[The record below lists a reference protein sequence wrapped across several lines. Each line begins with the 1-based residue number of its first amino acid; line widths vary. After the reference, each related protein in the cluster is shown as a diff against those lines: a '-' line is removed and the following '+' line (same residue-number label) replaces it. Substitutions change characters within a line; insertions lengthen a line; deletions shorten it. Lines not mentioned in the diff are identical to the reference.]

1 MYIDLT
7 KLKLLAP
14 TVALLLCWQT
24 AKAVPTAT
32 FTAAPVCKGQ
42 ETVFVNG
49 STTLSGSITFYS
61 WDFGDGQSSTV
72 PSPRHVYASAGDFV
86 VRLLVIDS
94 NGDQDDFSTTV
105 TVHPT
110 ATVNFSATAADRC
123 VSTTQ
128 SFTDLTS
135 IGGGSTIT
143 DFEWDFGDGTIVNSA
158 ISINPTHDYAAAGTY
173 TVTVTA
179 TTNNLCESSLSKPIT
194 IYPDPVADFT
204 FPGDVCLGE
213 SIVFTNNSSIASGNV
228 TYTWD
233 FDDGTPT
240 SSQINP
246 THTYTSAGLF
256 DVSLLVTS
264 VAGGC
269 TDLITQQVEVFDQP
283 VGSFTFSDH
292 CFEETATFTN
302 TSTDAVSYLWSFG
315 DGSQST
321 DASPT
326 HDYASP
332 GTFEV
337 TLEATSANNCVDVVN
352 QIINVRP
359 NPIAN
364 FEVDDTCL
372 GTATDFTNLSTITS
386 GPVTYSWD
394 FGDGSPLSTDTN
406 PTYTYPTAGVYTVE
420 LTVTSSFTC
429 EAIYSTTVEIFE
441 TSIGGTVAGG
451 TTRCEDD
458 DAVYTLTL
466 SGQTGEVV
474 RWERSL
480 TGVDQWITID
490 NTTTSL
496 DYSNLAQT
504 TYFRALVKSGVCAG
518 VNSSIATIQI
528 DELSVG
534 GTLGGG
540 GTVCSGTNATT
551 LELSSYTGGVV
562 EWQSAASSTGPWTPI
577 ASTATSMPFDNLT
590 ATTYYRVIVQNG
602 VCSSSPSSVAEI
614 EVSPATVAGLVNGS
628 AVVCYGTNS
637 GQLTLSGNTGGV
649 VRWESSPTGE
659 VPWAPIVNTT
669 TTLDYEN
676 LLTTSFYRA
685 IIKSGV
691 CDEKITNKVKVQ
703 IDPATVAGELS
714 GPSLVCGEAN
724 EGTILLKGQTG
735 TVLRWQ
741 ESPDATAWTDI
752 INTTTSQSFTDL
764 TATTFYRAEV
774 QSGTCT
780 AIFTTSFEVEVS
792 ALPNVAFSVQEV
804 CEGLASQFVNTST
817 VPSGTVASQVWDF
830 GDASSSVSTSPKHTY
845 DSYGTYPVKL
855 IVTSKAGCVD
865 SLSLAAVVNAVPDVS
880 FTQEDVCL
888 GEAMDF
894 SNLSTLALGTI
905 SDIAW
910 DFGDGATSDEQDPS
924 YTFEEPGAFQTS
936 LTITSDKNC
945 KASFSKQ
952 VVVFPQPVASFE
964 VGNVCFGETSN
975 FKNNSTVSSGTL
987 TYEWDFGDGTQST
1000 SINPSHKY
1008 EEPGHY
1014 AISLTATSSFGC
1026 YSEFLVEI
1034 DVYEQPIAGFSVGDI
1049 CLDATAIFANTSTG
1063 SDVSYRWEFGDG
1075 IVSEEANPSHNYVSA
1090 GIYTVTLSVT
1100 AESGCSD
1107 QFSSKITV
1115 SPLPLISFVMEDV
1128 CIDKAVAFSNL
1139 SSIISGEVVYTW
1151 FFGDGKTSNEV
1162 NPVHSY
1168 EEAGVYTVRLEGASD
1183 IGCTTVLEKTVEVF
1197 PLPKPDF
1204 VAEPVCDGS
1213 PTIFD
1218 NKTTLSSGSIAS
1230 YLWNFGDQTNSIV
1243 LSPTKQ
1249 YLNPGTYQASLL
1261 AESEAGCKAI
1271 VVKEV
1276 VVHDF
1281 PVANF
1286 TVANVCDGFVIE
1298 PANLSE
1304 ISSGDLTFEWNF
1316 GDGQTSASA
1325 NPTHLYE
1332 EAGVYTIT
1340 LAANSGNNCKDI
1352 FQRQVTIYALP
1363 ETDAG
1368 SDTTVSK
1375 GYSALL
1381 EGSGGVSYVWSP
1393 IDGLA
1398 NSNVATTWA
1407 TPLQTTDYE
1416 LLVTDQFGCQ
1426 NRDTVTVN
1434 VNDDYRIVASNVFT
1448 PDGNGQ
1454 NDTWV
1459 IRNVETFG
1467 DVNVRVFDRFGTM
1480 VYQETAYQNDWRGT
1494 RGNDILPDGTYYYV
1508 ITFSTSERKYNG
1520 ALTIMRNR

>member
-1 MYIDLT
+1 MLIDLT
-7 KLKLLAP
+7 YKK
-14 TVALLLCWQT
+14 ALLTLVFL
-24 AKAVPTAT
+24 AGSLYAAHAVPTAT

-143 DFEWDFGDGTIVNSA
+143 DFEWDFGDGTIANSA
-158 ISINPTHDYAAAGTY
+158 TSINPTHDYAAAGTY
-173 TVTVTA
+173 TVTLTA
-179 TTNNLCESSLSKPIT
+179 TTNNACESSLSKSIT

-213 SIVFTNNSSIASGNV
+213 STVFTNNSSIASGNV

-233 FDDGTPT
+233 FDDGSST
-240 SSQINP
+240 SSQISP
-246 THTYTSAGLF
+246 THTFASDGVY

-269 TDLITQQVEVFDQP
+269 TDLITQQVEVFAQP
-283 VGSFTFSDH
+283 VANFTFSDH
-292 CFEETATFTN
+292 CFEETASFTN

-315 DGSQST
+315 DGIQST
-321 DASPT
+321 DTSPT

-337 TLEATSANNCVDVVN
+337 TLEATSANNCVDAITKV
-352 QIINVRP
+352 INVRP
-359 NPIAN
+359 NPVAY

-372 GTATDFTNLSTITS
+372 GTATAFTNLSTITS
-386 GPVTYSWD
+386 GPITYSWN
-394 FGDGSPLSTDTN
+394 FGDSSPLSTDTN
-406 PTYTYPTAGVYTVE
+406 PSYTYPAAGVYTVE

-429 EAIYSTTVEIFE
+429 EATFSTTVEIFA
-441 TSIGGTVAGG
+441 TSVGGTLAGS

-466 SGQTGEVV
+466 SGETGEVV

-496 DYSNLAQT
+496 DYSDLAQT
-504 TYFRALVKSGVCAG
+504 TYFRALVQSGACAA
-518 VNSSIATIQI
+518 VYSSMATIQI

-540 GTVCSGTNATT
+540 TTVCNGTNSTT
-551 LELSSYTGGVV
+551 LELSGYTGGVV
-562 EWQSAASSTGPWTPI
+562 EWQSSASSAGPWTPI
-577 ASTATSMPFDNLT
+577 VSTATSMPFNNLT

-602 VCSSSPSSVAEI
+602 VCSSSLSSVAEI

-659 VPWAPIVNTT
+659 VPWAPVVNTT

-676 LLTTSFYRA
+676 LLATSFYRA
-685 IIKSGV
+685 IVKSGV
-691 CDEKITNKVKVQ
+691 CEEKITNKVKVQ
-703 IDPATVAGELS
+703 VDPATVEGELS

-735 TVLRWQ
+735 AVLRWQ
-741 ESPDATAWTDI
+741 ESPDGTTWTSI
-752 INTTTSQSFTDL
+752 SNTTTSQSFTDL

-774 QSGTCT
+774 QSGTCA
-780 AIFTTSFEVEVS
+780 AIFTQPFEVEVS

-817 VPSGTVASQVWDF
+817 VSSGTVASQVWDF

-865 SLSLAAVVNAVPDVS
+865 SLSLAAVVNAVPEVK
-880 FTQEDVCL
+880 FTQDDVCF
-888 GEAMDF
+888 GAPMDF
-894 SNLSTLALGTI
+894 SNLSTLALGSI
-905 SDIAW
+905 DEIAW
-910 DFGDGATSDEQDPS
+910 NFGDGATSSVQDPS
-924 YTFEEPGAFQTS
+924 YTFEEPGAFQAS

-945 KASFSKQ
+945 EASFSKQ

-964 VGNVCFGETSN
+964 VGNVCFGETAT
-975 FKNNSTVSSGTL
+975 FKNNSSVSSGTL
-987 TYEWDFGDGTQST
+987 TYVWDFGDGTQST

-1008 EEPGHY
+1008 EKPGHY
-1014 AISLTATSSFGC
+1014 AISLTATTSFDC
-1026 YSEFLVEI
+1026 VSEFLVEI
-1034 DVYEQPIAGFSVGDI
+1034 DVYEQPVASFSVEDI
-1049 CLDATAIFANTSTG
+1049 CLDATAVFTNTSTG

-1075 IVSEEANPSHNYVSA
+1075 IVSEEVNPTHKYVSA
-1090 GIYTVTLSVT
+1090 GIYTVTLSVA

-1151 FFGDGKTSNEV
+1151 SFGDGKTSNEV
-1162 NPVHSY
+1162 SPVHSY

-1213 PTIFD
+1213 PTAFD
-1218 NKTTLSSGSIAS
+1218 NKTTLASGAIAS

-1243 LSPTKQ
+1243 VSPSKQ
-1249 YLNPGTYQASLL
+1249 YLNPGSYQASLL

-1286 TVANVCDGFVIE
+1286 TVANVCDGFMIE

-1304 ISSGDLTFEWNF
+1304 IASGDLTYEWDF

-1332 EAGVYTIT
+1332 EAKAYTIT

-1352 FQRQVTIYALP
+1352 FQRQVTIYSLP
-1363 ETDAG
+1363 EPDAG
-1368 SDTTVSK
+1368 ADTTVSK

-1381 EGSGGVSYVWSP
+1381 AGSGGVSYVWSP

-1416 LLVTDQFGCQ
+1416 LLATDQFGCQ

-1480 VYQETAYQNDWRGT
+1480 VYQETAYQNDWQGT